1 MSGSFDETI
10 EPAGELRINKK
21 EFDQETLDD
30 ALRVDRLCQ
39 DILKHFYLSLQGE
52 GLSPETATRLAGSA
66 DYYVRDFVVDNRV
79 HNLFEERTG
88 LVRQFAG
95 NWYIVNTLEPSHAE
109 IGLLLRALRLLYRY
123 LGATGVL
130 DPDDARAV
138 AEMLEDGEFFHRRL
152 EDFWSLTPHDVP
164 AWRAV
169 AEYRKGRSP
178 PARGDSA

>member
-95 NWYIVNTLEPSHAE
+95 NWYIVNTLEPDIKELGEHLAG
-109 IGLLLRALRLLYRY
+109 IAAFYRFLHDRKLISSSFFKRIEKECADVGY
-123 LGATGVL
+123 YESRIESFWAIKGDGYEAWEKACTLK
-130 DPDDARAV
+130 DD
-138 AEMLEDGEFFHRRL
+138 
-152 EDFWSLTPHDVP
+152 
-164 AWRAV
+164 
-169 AEYRKGRSP
+169 
-178 PARGDSA
+178 